1 MWAAKEGSTDVL
13 AVLLALPQT
22 RINDVDA
29 DGDTALAHAAANGR
43 TEVRELEKRKV
54 ALGPLPYCSLVT
66 FLWKVC
72 NISVLD
78 QDPDWIWIRARN
90 PNPGRPKL
98 PRRKG
103 RNFIFKECERPF

>member
-43 TEVRELEKRKV
+43 TEVREFKLTGFLRTATVLFLGTITRKV
-54 ALGPLPYCSLVT
+54 VPASIRIQSSPRIRIQASQNWLPEKEGISCLKSLNV
-66 FLWKVC
+66 V
-72 NISVLD
+72 
-78 QDPDWIWIRARN
+78 
-90 PNPGRPKL
+90 
-98 PRRKG
+98 
-103 RNFIFKECERPF
+103 